1 MHRNPEDAGADRGAD
16 AGRRVDVM
24 ISVVIV
30 EDEEYLRRELVLMT
44 PWEKFG
50 CTVTGEAVDGVS
62 GAELI
67 VRTMPD
73 LVVTDIRMPGM
84 DGIEMLEEVCRL
96 SPAESRPV
104 AIIVSGH
111 QEFEY
116 ARSALRLGVEDYLLK
131 PIDDRELE
139 SVVRSAVARFESR
152 DGERLAR
159 LDRDVEGMIKSLL
172 PAVNTAIAENSH
184 TGVAARFLSEHV
196 GDHVG
201 LAEVAR
207 YAGITASYL
216 SRVFSEQTGYTV
228 MEYLTRLRIRRAA
241 ELLRDRSLQVK
252 EVMIRSGYRDPSYF
266 GQVFRRFLGLT
277 PSEFRDRFGTRDPR
291 AVSGSQ

>member
-1 MHRNPEDAGADRGAD
+1 
-16 AGRRVDVM
+16 M

-30 EDEEYLRRELVLMT
+30 EDEEYLRRELVLTT

-50 CTVTGEAVDGVS
+50 CTVIGEAADGVS

-67 VRTMPD
+67 LRSRPD
-73 LVVTDIRMPGM
+73 LVLTDIRMPGM
-84 DGIEMLEEVCRL
+84 DGIEMLKEVRRRGRDG
-96 SPAESRPV
+96 SRPV

-116 ARSALRLGVEDYLLK
+116 ARSALKLGVEEYLLK

-139 SVVRSAVARFESR
+139 RVVRSAVARFKCL

-159 LDRDVEGMIKSLL
+159 LDSEVQGRIESLI
-172 PAVNTAIAENSH
+172 PAAETGTPDHSH
-184 TGVAARFLSEHV
+184 AEVAAQFLSDHI

-201 LAEVAR
+201 LAEVAEHV
-207 YAGITASYL
+207 GITASYL
-216 SRVFSEQTGYTV
+216 SRVFSERTGYTV

-241 ELLRDRSLQVK
+241 DLLRDRSLQVK
-252 EVMIRSGYRDPSYF
+252 EIMIQSGYRDPSYF
-266 GQVFRRFLGLT
+266 GQVFRRLLGLT
-277 PSEFRDRFGTRDPR
+277 PSEFRDRFGTKDPG
-291 AVSGSQ
+291 AASGNQ